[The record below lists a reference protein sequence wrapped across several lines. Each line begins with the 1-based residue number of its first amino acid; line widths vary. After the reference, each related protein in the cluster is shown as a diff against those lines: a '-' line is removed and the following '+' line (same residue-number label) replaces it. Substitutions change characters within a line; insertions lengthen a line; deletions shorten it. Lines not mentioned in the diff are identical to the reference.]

1 VSSSIVLVVDG
12 IPQPQG
18 SKTAYVVN
26 GRAVIAEGTPKS
38 RKKLKAWRAAVR
50 AVGESFWLS
59 LSGPAMFCGPVI
71 VTTEFRVVRPK
82 SVKRAMPTIKP
93 DLDHYIRSVGD
104 ALTGVIWDDDSQI
117 VEIRARKVYS
127 PNPGA
132 TIIVTPYVADA

>member
-1 VSSSIVLVVDG
+1 VAGSIVLVVDG

-59 LSGPAMFCGPVI
+59 SSGPAMFGGPVI

-127 PNPGA
+127 PSPGA
-132 TIIVTPYVADA
+132 TITVTPYVADA